1 MADTQA
7 LRNFAAGMASN
18 KERPHDN
25 FAQAHSLLE
34 SDSSDVMAFGQI
46 CEKQMMLA
54 NISSDDYLRYSQ
66 EDMAL
71 LIHLFDMARRDPE
84 LKDFFLTQYYTIKSE
99 LQMTRAKDGLE
110 IKAQHNV
117 ASQFK
122 PGGSISGFGDQGVAQ
137 DEQNLFAKVWDKFTK
152 KNPQQQQQSQMMR

>member
-1 MADTQA
+1 MEDTRA
-7 LRNFAAGMASN
+7 LRSFVGNMSAA

-34 SDSSDVMAFGQI
+34 SEGTDLMAFSQL

-71 LIHLFDMARRDPE
+71 LTHLFDMARRDPE

-122 PGGSISGFGDQGVAQ
+122 PGGTISGFGNQ
-137 DEQNLFAKVWDKFTK
+137 DAAPEEQNLFAKVWDRFTK
-152 KNPQQQQQSQMMR
+152 KNPQQQQQQQMR